1 MKKVLKWIAIFCLGI
16 ILVCFIYDFLTF
28 SMLPESISESITSD
42 IFDNNYSQQI
52 TEAQNY
58 LKRIP
63 NKTNVP
69 SFSISVMVQ

>member
-1 MKKVLKWIAIFCLGI
+1 MKKVLKWIVIFTLAMF
-16 ILVCFIYDFLTF
+16 LVCFIYDFLTL

-58 LKRIP
+58 LKRIL

-69 SFSISVMVQ
+69 SFSVAVMVQ

>member
-1 MKKVLKWIAIFCLGI
+1 MKKVLKGIVIFTLAMF
-16 ILVCFIYDFLTF
+16 LVCFIYDFLTL

-58 LKRIP
+58 LKRIL

-69 SFSISVMVQ
+69 SFSVAVMVQ